1 MAETSRSQLRR
12 LKDEYARNPGSRVF
26 VHLAEAYRKAGELRQ
41 AQQVLTE
48 GLRRHVDD
56 PSGLVVLAR
65 VLTDQGDVERAAGVW
80 RDVLRQDPENVVA
93 LRSLAELADSA
104 GRRDEAMQ
112 LFRRVVRLENGE
124 PDVDEPVAA
133 PARFDDEEED
143 VPAPVASAPAPAS
156 VPEPAVAAPS
166 KSRFSWLV
174 RTLVGEPAAA
184 PPAPSAGRDLLA
196 APEPEA
202 QPAPEATSNEVA
214 LQGNAEQEETVFD
227 VAASRDDT
235 VFQGDAEDATVFTS
249 DPARDDTTFS
259 ADAESEAT
267 IPAVANFSDDT
278 VFGSNIVETDGGFK
292 VQGDEAASEE
302 EPARPEQPVSGVAP
316 PALAAFSAAPGEEA
330 TWESV
335 EPEEASFGSGPREEA
350 AFATVPPAVAAV
362 QPQES
367 SLDDVQLEEAE
378 FAALQVE
385 EASLDAVQPGEA
397 VADPV
402 QPGEASSGAFQTD
415 DGSFADAE
423 ESTPFLVDAAPEDEA
438 SFQAD
443 GVPSWGAEV
452 EPEPDLTDAAVE
464 SEAGVPEDLAAPA
477 ESPQPSAPAE
487 RTPVLV
493 EVVPG
498 DIVVISVED
507 PAAPAASEDEPD
519 EDTPETLDEPEIE
532 TQEEIVA
539 AAEYEDEIDEPAD
552 VPEFAELAQLA
563 YEGVAE
569 PAPDPL
575 AMARAQIFGAYAAE
589 HEDGAEVGG
598 AAALAEVLVRLLER
612 DGTAMRAESSLRRLL
627 AAALARELGLPAA
640 QQEALALAALL
651 GSLGELAEPAPNGS
665 ATGRQLSITLQLL
678 AGVELPAAAREALA
692 HQCERWDGAGLPS
705 GLREDQIPFPAR
717 ILAVARAAAALL
729 GGRGAGASGVVDELQ
744 RQAGSAF
751 DPLVVSVLRR
761 VFAQRERHG
770 IGYGW
775 GGRVAVA
782 HPHELRALELAARL
796 HGEGYAAE
804 TAGTAAALR
813 DRLRAG
819 APEALVLGADL
830 PDADA
835 AALVREVRAQ
845 SATLPVLVVDAPDAR
860 RRVELLGAGAD
871 VCFPPNAD
879 FLEVRATLDALLRR
893 GER

>member
-26 VHLAEAYRKAGELRQ
+26 VHLAEAYRKAGDLRQ
-41 AQQVLTE
+41 AQQVLTD

-65 VLTDQGDVERAAGVW
+65 VLTDQGEVERASGVW

-124 PDVDEPVAA
+124 PDVDEPAA
-133 PARFDDEEED
+133 TAHAFEEEED
-143 VPAPVASAPAPAS
+143 EAPAVSAPPPAAASAPAP
-156 VPEPAVAAPS
+156 EPAPAAPG

-174 RTLVGEPAAA
+174 RSVGRTLVGEPPAEA
-184 PPAPSAGRDLLA
+184 PAPSGGRDLLA
-196 APEPEA
+196 PAAAAPAPPATEV
-202 QPAPEATSNEVA
+202 QPAPEASANEVA
-214 LQGNAEQEETVFD
+214 FQANAEQEETVFD
-227 VAASRDDT
+227 VAATRDDT
-235 VFQGDAEDATVFTS
+235 VFQADTEDTTVFPS
-249 DPARDDTTFS
+249 DAARDDTTFQ
-259 ADAESEAT
+259 AGAEEDAT
-267 IPAVANFSDDT
+267 ISATNATRDDT
-278 VFGSNIVETDGGFK
+278 VFEADA
-292 VQGDEAASEE
+292 GDEAAFEE
-302 EPARPEQPVSGVAP
+302 EAVRLEEAALEAARPDEATLAVEPDD
-316 PALAAFSAAPGEEA
+316 AAFSSAP
-330 TWESV
+330 
-335 EPEEASFGSGPREEA
+335 PEEASFE
-350 AFATVPPAVAAV
+350 TAAV
-362 QPQES
+362 E
-367 SLDDVQLEEAE
+367 D
-378 FAALQVE
+378 AALP
-385 EASLDAVQPGEA
+385 QP
-397 VADPV
+397 
-402 QPGEASSGAFQTD
+402 
-415 DGSFADAE
+415 
-423 ESTPFLVDAAPEDEA
+423 DAAPEDEA
-438 SFQAD
+438 SAQAD
-443 GVPSWGAEV
+443 GAPSWEAEAGPELAGAEDEARAEAAQPEDQPV
-452 EPEPDLTDAAVE
+452 EAEQPEP
-464 SEAGVPEDLAAPA
+464 
-477 ESPQPSAPAE
+477 SASVHAE

-493 EVVPG
+493 EAVPG
-498 DIVVISVED
+498 DVVVISVAE
-507 PAAPAASEDEPD
+507 PAAAASEDGPAYDPPAPPEPQEVETPAPL
-519 EDTPETLDEPEIE
+519 EDPEIE
-532 TQEEIVA
+532 TQEEIIA
-539 AAEYEDEIDEPAD
+539 AGDFEEEADEQTA

-563 YEGVAE
+563 YEGAAE

-575 AMARAQIFGAYAAE
+575 AMMRAQMFGGHAAE
-589 HEDGAEVGG
+589 HEDGEPVGG

-612 DGTAMRAESSLRRLL
+612 DGNAMRAESSLRRLL
-627 AAALARELGLPAA
+627 AAALARELGLPNA

-678 AGVELPAAAREALA
+678 SGVALPAVAREALA
-692 HQCERWDGAGLPS
+692 HQCERWDGGGLPS

-729 GGRGAGASGVVDELQ
+729 GERGAGASAVVDDLQ

-775 GGRVAVA
+775 GGRVAVT
-782 HPHELRALELAARL
+782 HPRELRALELAARL

-804 TAGTAAALR
+804 TTGTAAALR

-860 RRVELLGAGAD
+860 RRIELLGAGAD

-893 GER
+893 GES